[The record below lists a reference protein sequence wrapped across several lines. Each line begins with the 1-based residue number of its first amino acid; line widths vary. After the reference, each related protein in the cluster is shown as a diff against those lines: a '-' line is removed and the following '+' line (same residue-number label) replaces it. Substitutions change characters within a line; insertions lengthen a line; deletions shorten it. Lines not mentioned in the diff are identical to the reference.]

1 MNEKLIKTLK
11 EERNIL
17 YPGKLM
23 VIPRGFGKTY
33 MMLNRMLRYAAY
45 EHVCSIYKQ
54 LDYEVTLE
62 QAHKDMDE
70 FVASVMSELQED
82 SMVEKAISLYKSDF
96 TEEQQEIICD
106 EFDADTNGEFI
117 ACVIDLNS
125 VSQGIQNNSF
135 M

>member
-17 YPGKLM
+17 YPDKLM

-33 MMLNRMLRYAAY
+33 MMLNRMLRYTAY

-54 LDYEVTLE
+54 LDYKVTLE

-70 FVASVMSELQED
+70 FVASVMSEL
-82 SMVEKAISLYKSDF
+82 
-96 TEEQQEIICD
+96 
-106 EFDADTNGEFI
+106 
-117 ACVIDLNS
+117 
-125 VSQGIQNNSF
+125 
-135 M
+135 

>member
-11 EERNIL
+11 EERSRL
-17 YPGKLM
+17 YPDKI
-23 VIPRGFGKTY
+23 VIMRRGFGKTY

-70 FVASVMSELQED
+70 FVASVMSEL
-82 SMVEKAISLYKSDF
+82 
-96 TEEQQEIICD
+96 
-106 EFDADTNGEFI
+106 
-117 ACVIDLNS
+117 
-125 VSQGIQNNSF
+125 
-135 M
+135 

>member
-70 FVASVMSELQED
+70 FVSSVMSELQED

-96 TEEQQEIICD
+96 TKEQWEIICD
-106 EFDADTNGEFI
+106 ECDADTNGEFI

-125 VSQGIQNNSF
+125 VSQGI
-135 M
+135 

>member
-1 MNEKLIKTLK
+1 MNETLIKTLK

-33 MMLNRMLRYAAY
+33 MMLIRMLRYAAY

-70 FVASVMSELQED
+70 FVLSVMSEL
-82 SMVEKAISLYKSDF
+82 
-96 TEEQQEIICD
+96 
-106 EFDADTNGEFI
+106 
-117 ACVIDLNS
+117 
-125 VSQGIQNNSF
+125 
-135 M
+135 